1 MALCVVGLV
10 LFSMLTVTMPIW
22 YIIVTMIIVGFG
34 FALFS
39 SPNTNAV
46 MSCVNKEDYSV
57 ANSILATMRTVGHS
71 SSMAIVTI
79 VVGLNLGDMGL
90 AEAPPAML
98 VSTMHKCFYIFI
110 VLCVAGVFM
119 SLKRRKN

>member
-10 LFSMLTVTMPIW
+10 LFSMLTVNMPIW
-22 YIIVTMIIVGFG
+22 YIVVTMIIVGFG

-46 MSCVNKEDYSV
+46 MSCVSKEDYSV

-79 VVGLNLGDMGL
+79 VVGLNLGETGQIGR
-90 AEAPPAML
+90 ASCRER
-98 VSTMHKCFYIFI
+98 V
-110 VLCVAGVFM
+110 
-119 SLKRRKN
+119 